1 MTLIQQ
7 RQQAV
12 QLLGHMKELTDSL
25 PQIKRTKLIAALK
38 EIFSKLDNAATVGSA
53 ATRNAKQCFEK
64 V

>member
-12 QLLGHMKELTDSL
+12 QLLGRMKELTDSL

-38 EIFSKLDNAATVGSA
+38 EIFSELDNAAAVGTA
-53 ATRNAKQCFEK
+53 ATRSANKCFARA
-64 V
+64 